1 MNKERKYIDVDTP
14 DQAEAAAPAP
24 AEPVAPLRAP
34 AAASPSPA
42 PPPAAGPQDGTNTV
56 GEAAP
61 GQRGDSEAYTQLL
74 DSIKR
79 RMDPTSNTVI
89 IVDDERAIRRRVAR
103 DIQKNDQNI
112 VILEAGN
119 GQEALD
125 KLEEVR
131 QTYRRDPLLM
141 VVDLN
146 MPVMDGW
153 TLIATLKK
161 DYEGRGETQGIPI
174 IVLSSTAGEK
184 GFVFKK
190 SVHHGKTG
198 YAPLVSIAKETC
210 IDPTKY
216 DASGEKGL
224 MAWLKYFMGRGSAY

>member
-14 DQAEAAAPAP
+14 DQAAPEPAATPVRAAAAPTP
-24 AEPVAPLRAP
+24 GPV
-34 AAASPSPA
+34 
-42 PPPAAGPQDGTNTV
+42 PPAASNTV
-56 GEAAP
+56 GEPPPA
-61 GQRGDSEAYTQLL
+61 GGRGDSEAYTQLL

-103 DIQKNDQNI
+103 DIQRNDPNV
-112 VILEAGN
+112 VIFEAGN

-125 KLEEVR
+125 RLEEVR

-153 TLIATLKK
+153 ELIATLKK
-161 DYEGRGETQGIPI
+161 DYESRGESQGIPI

-224 MAWLKYFMGRGSAY
+224 MAWLRYFMGRGSAY

>member
-1 MNKERKYIDVDTP
+1 MSERKHTMP
-14 DQAEAAAPAP
+14 DGAALQQNKDDSAEY
-24 AEPVAPLRAP
+24 
-34 AAASPSPA
+34 S
-42 PPPAAGPQDGTNTV
+42 
-56 GEAAP
+56 
-61 GQRGDSEAYTQLL
+61 QLL

-79 RMDPTSNTVI
+79 RMDPDSNTVL

-103 DIQKNDQNI
+103 DIKKNDKSM
-112 VILEAGN
+112 VIFEAGN

-125 KLEEVR
+125 QLEEIR
-131 QTYRRDPLLM
+131 TQYKKDPVLM

-153 TLIATLKK
+153 TLINLLKK
-161 DYEGRGETQGIPI
+161 EYEAKGEHQGIPI

-184 GFVFKK
+184 GFIFKK
-190 SVHHGKTG
+190 SIHRGKAG
-198 YAPLVSIAKETC
+198 YAPLVNIAKESC

-224 MAWLKYFMGRGSAY
+224 MAWLKYFMGKGSSY

>member
-1 MNKERKYIDVDTP
+1 VETP
-14 DQAEAAAPAP
+14 DQELRAGSPGQPGAAPKAAAPQGG
-24 AEPVAPLRAP
+24 V
-34 AAASPSPA
+34 
-42 PPPAAGPQDGTNTV
+42 NTV
-56 GEAAP
+56 GEP
-61 GQRGDSEAYTQLL
+61 GAGSQRGDSEAYTQLL

-103 DIQKNDQNI
+103 DIQKNDTNI
-112 VILEAGN
+112 VIIEAGN
-119 GQEALD
+119 GQEALE

-161 DYEGRGETQGIPI
+161 DYEARGESQGIPV

-198 YAPLVSIAKETC
+198 YAPLVSIAKESC

-216 DASGEKGL
+216 DATGERGL
-224 MAWLKYFMGRGSAY
+224 MSWLKYFMGRGSAY

>member
-1 MNKERKYIDVDTP
+1 MTTERKYIDVEG
-14 DQAEAAAPAP
+14 QADAAAPA
-24 AEPVAPLRAP
+24 APG
-34 AAASPSPA
+34 
-42 PPPAAGPQDGTNTV
+42 AGPGN
-56 GEAAP
+56 GP
-61 GQRGDSEAYTQLL
+61 GQRSDSADYSQLL

-79 RMDPTSNTVI
+79 RMDPGSNTVI

-103 DIQKNDQNI
+103 DISKNDANI
-112 VILEAGN
+112 VIFEAGN

-125 KLEEVR
+125 KLEEIR
-131 QTYRRDPLLM
+131 QTYKRDPILM

-161 DYEGRGETQGIPI
+161 DYEGRGESQGIPI

-190 SVHHGKTG
+190 TVHHGKTG
-198 YAPLVSIAKETC
+198 YAPLVNIAKESC

-224 MAWLKYFMGRGSAY
+224 MAWLKYFMGRGSSY

>member
-1 MNKERKYIDVDTP
+1 MTERKYIDVEGQSQSP
-14 DQAEAAAPAP
+14 PQ
-24 AEPVAPLRAP
+24 
-34 AAASPSPA
+34 SPSPS
-42 PPPAAGPQDGTNTV
+42 
-56 GEAAP
+56 
-61 GQRGDSEAYTQLL
+61 QRQDSEAYTQLL

-79 RMDPTSNTVI
+79 RMDPGSNTVI

-103 DIQKNDQNI
+103 DIQKNDANI
-112 VILEAGN
+112 VIFEAGN

-125 KLEEVR
+125 KLAEIR
-131 QTYRRDPLLM
+131 QTYKRDPLLM

-161 DYEGRGETQGIPI
+161 DYESRGETQGIPI
-174 IVLSSTAGEK
+174 VVLSSTAGEK

-190 SVHHGKTG
+190 SIHQGKSG
-198 YAPLVSIAKETC
+198 YAPLVNIAKETC

-216 DASGEKGL
+216 DAMGEKGL
-224 MAWLKYFMGRGSAY
+224 MAWLKYFMGRGAAY